1 MTIDDRFKDEKLQ
14 YNITGEATKTL
25 ELLSGN
31 IDKYEYHTSEEIF
44 PLDQSRII
52 E

>member
-1 MTIDDRFKDEKLQ
+1 MTIDHRFKDEKLQ

-31 IDKYEYHTSEEIF
+31 IDKYEYHTSEEKL
-44 PLDQSRII
+44 PSNQR
-52 E
+52 